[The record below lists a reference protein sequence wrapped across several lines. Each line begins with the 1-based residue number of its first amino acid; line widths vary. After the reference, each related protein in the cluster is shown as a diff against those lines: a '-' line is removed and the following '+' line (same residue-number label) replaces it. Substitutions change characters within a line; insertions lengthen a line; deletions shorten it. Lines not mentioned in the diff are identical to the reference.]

1 MADTGKPRTSTRSFL
16 APIRWT
22 GYSWEP
28 KRVVRFTDAAGRL
41 CELPVA
47 DAIRVGLFD
56 FETTTPE
63 RLETLRAWVFSAQ
76 GDGLEAAAS

>member
-1 MADTGKPRTSTRSFL
+1 MAKVPNPRTSMSSFL

-22 GYSWEP
+22 GFSWEP
-28 KRVVRFTDAAGRL
+28 KRVVRFTDAVGRL

-63 RLETLRAWVFSAQ
+63 RRDTLRAWVFSAQ
-76 GDGLEAAAS
+76 GEDVKVTLS